1 MWLHGHS
8 RTCVYYYQDRFFII
22 GGRPRPKAHGDTT
35 RPLKKKLALA
45 QSQRSYNAY
54 ILKMRRFFI
63 IGDTFLRELFD
74 GPADFFFLGV
84 RPNFKKMVALQ
95 ISCL

>member
-1 MWLHGHS
+1 
-8 RTCVYYYQDRFFII
+8 
-22 GGRPRPKAHGDTT
+22 
-35 RPLKKKLALA
+35 
-45 QSQRSYNAY
+45 
-54 ILKMRRFFI
+54 MRRFFI

>member
-1 MWLHGHS
+1 MYTLTVFSLLATGP
-8 RTCVYYYQDRFFII
+8 
-22 GGRPRPKAHGDTT
+22 GPKPTEIQRVH
-35 RPLKKKLALA
+35 LKKKLALA

-84 RPNFKKMVALQ
+84 RPNFKEMVALQ